1 MIPEILPVLTS
12 LNKNPENTWIIKK
25 QRRLSSA
32 DPVALCPSCTG
43 HESMIVINILFNI
56 FFVSLSIH
64 PESIFCS
71 NISAYFFFFLILTN
85 CFSSIVFL
93 LKSNSLL
100 GITAYLQLLF
110 RCVSQWKAPLVTT
123 LFQRTCNTEHRS
135 VLQRFQST
143 LTVGRVNWDC
153 SGELQTPTPELQQSA
168 QITLEQHWGVM

>member
-32 DPVALCPSCTG
+32 DPVALCPSRTG

-71 NISAYFFFFLILTN
+71 NISAYFFFFFNIDKLFFINSILAKVQLPTWHHSIPSASFQM
-85 CFSSIVFL
+85 CLAMESSFSY
-93 LKSNSLL
+93 NSFSKN
-100 GITAYLQLLF
+100 LQH
-110 RCVSQWKAPLVTT
+110 
-123 LFQRTCNTEHRS
+123 RTQISATEIPIYI
-135 VLQRFQST
+135 
-143 LTVGRVNWDC
+143 N
-153 SGELQTPTPELQQSA
+153 SG
-168 QITLEQHWGVM
+168 